1 MTLPNPYHLQYFVDA
16 VELGSVSAAARRNL
30 VGHPTVSQGI
40 KSLEKHLGLQLLDHR
55 KKRFEVT
62 ADGQALVERARGL
75 LEGLSKLADA
85 SASPREE
92 LRGRVRLGLSRTLA
106 HAFLSPCVAR
116 LESEYPGIRLEV
128 SFGSNGELIEKSTR
142 GALDLSLTLGHQP
155 MATLRQTEL
164 GSGRFVIISP
174 RSRNA
179 PKIEASSRFILT
191 EPRHE
196 TELLKKNFLK
206 HFRAPLENSL
216 EVCSWDVLS
225 QLVAD
230 GLGFGLVPDITIT
243 PQKAQALQIH
253 KLPWFSYGY
262 QIYANELRS
271 QPRSAVRAAV
281 TGLVTEVARKAMAG
295 LPKR

>member
-1 MTLPNPYHLQYFVDA
+1 VTLANPYHLKYFVDA

-40 KSLEKHLGLQLLDHR
+40 KSLEKHLGLKLLDHH

-62 ADGQALVERARGL
+62 PEGHALVERARGIL
-75 LEGLSKLADA
+75 AGLSKLSD
-85 SASPREE
+85 SSTTRPEE
-92 LRGRVRLGLSRTLA
+92 LRGRVSLGLSRTLA

-116 LESEYPGIRLEV
+116 LEREYPGIRFEV

-155 MATLRQTEL
+155 MATLKQTEL
-164 GSGRFVIISP
+164 GSGRFVIIAP
-174 RSRNA
+174 KSRVA
-179 PKIEASSRFILT
+179 QKIEANSRFILT

-196 TELLKKNFLK
+196 TELLKKNFQK
-206 HFRAPLENSL
+206 HFRTPLENSV

-225 QLVAD
+225 QLVVD
-230 GLGFGLVPDITIT
+230 GLGFGLVPDITLT
-243 PQKAQALQIH
+243 SQKSAALQIH
-253 KLPWFSYGY
+253 KVPWFSYDY
-262 QIYANELRS
+262 QIYANELRG
-271 QPRSAVRAAV
+271 QPKSAAKLAV
-281 TGLVTEVARKAMAG
+281 SSLVMEVARKSMAG